1 LKPQHN
7 YLSAGLSEKYCKAN
21 NTKLCTVELLQWA
34 NCIFVFEQ
42 MHIDRIIDHTGSQYL
57 NKIINLDIEDVY
69 FYMEDSLCE
78 HLKSKLAERL
88 SCQG

>member
-1 LKPQHN
+1 
-7 YLSAGLSEKYCKAN
+7 
-21 NTKLCTVELLQWA
+21 
-34 NCIFVFEQ
+34 